1 MGRGCQAQQLLT
13 PGDSWV
19 VDGLHIDAMLGE
31 KEITDL
37 AVQCCI
43 THLGSQEK
51 PVSIC
56 HTGPAITSSMK
67 QVEETR

>member
-1 MGRGCQAQQLLT
+1 MVWGGCQTQKLLT

-31 KEITDL
+31 QEITDL

-43 THLGSQEK
+43 THLGSGKQL
-51 PVSIC
+51 VSIC
-56 HTGPAITSSMK
+56 LPESSYH
-67 QVEETR
+67 